1 MNKKLLAVMA
11 LALSLVLI
19 CACALGE
26 ITVTKKDLKLNR
38 SLDKNVSNVLVL
50 MQNGDVTDTVMIAS
64 INSRTGRSVMTTVE
78 CDTLVNVPGAGE
90 AKLSDV
96 YMMGEPKSRG
106 LLAAC
111 ALNDLLDLNINTY
124 VALDLSILPDLVDE
138 IGMLSVWLNEEEAAI
153 LNTWPGDNSLTSG
166 NILDYVGIHLESD
179 YAEKN
184 RSYMVFMDL
193 LKQGLRSSGGAN
205 LLGLGKKLLSSMDTN
220 LNALAGMTMLTSF
233 QGGDDRRELYLYS
246 DMGKQERIDAF
257 RREVYE

>member
-1 MNKKLLAVMA
+1 MNRKITTALAVFLCLTLCCSA
-11 LALSLVLI
+11 AFAAI
-19 CACALGE
+19 N
-26 ITVTKKDLKLNR
+26 VTKKDLNLNR

-96 YMMGEPKSRG
+96 YMMGAPKSRG

-246 DMGKQERIDAF
+246 DMSKQERIDAF